1 MERLL
6 VKRKWVCRG
15 LTAWAGVQPWK
26 DAEENTARCQK
37 SSQGTSWCCRLKKYC
52 RSNPAL
58 LQISAFFKKKKWTW
72 WSHPWSNADVE
83 ESVLDQILTTT
94 SPISDEA
101 RVALTSEGP
110 DWPLV
115 LSVLEVSSR
124 VSMSSDPIFSKLMVI
139 CWVSPLKSWMDTVLD
154 SSSLDN
160 GWGVW
165 ADLHRLVK
173 KIKCSLIDW
182 NERRWVSLVNCTHP
196 NHYRL

>member
-1 MERLL
+1 MVTPVVQCTCRRERP
-6 VKRKWVCRG
+6 G
-15 LTAWAGVQPWK
+15 
-26 DAEENTARCQK
+26 
-37 SSQGTSWCCRLKKYC
+37 
-52 RSNPAL
+52 PA
-58 LQISAFFKKKKWTW
+58 
-72 WSHPWSNADVE
+72 
-83 ESVLDQILTTT
+83 
-94 SPISDEA
+94 SDEGRA
-101 RVALTSEGP
+101 ALTLEGL

-173 KIKCSLIDW
+173 KIMCSWIDW
-182 NERRWVSLVNCTHP
+182 NEHRWVSLVNVHIQTTLGSNKYEYRFKFVKVKVSIIEGTFICFHLFWKGSSNVNHP
-196 NHYRL
+196 EMCAKRQS